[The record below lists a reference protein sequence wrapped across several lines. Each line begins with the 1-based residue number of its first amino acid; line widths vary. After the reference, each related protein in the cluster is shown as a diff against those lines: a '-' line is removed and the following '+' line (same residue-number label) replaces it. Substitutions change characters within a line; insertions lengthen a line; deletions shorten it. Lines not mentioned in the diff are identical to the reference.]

1 MLVVVDVLEV
11 GFLVELEVEP
21 EVEPPDPAVE
31 PPVEPDPVVVVVVE
45 PSVVT
50 SATDVEPVVDS
61 VPLEAVVV
69 VLSVCAPSDAPQA
82 VNARSEK
89 TNKIASNFFIVFTP
103 QYRFVRYLR

>member
-21 EVEPPDPAVE
+21 EVEPPDPA
-31 PPVEPDPVVVVVVE
+31 VEPDPVVVVVVE